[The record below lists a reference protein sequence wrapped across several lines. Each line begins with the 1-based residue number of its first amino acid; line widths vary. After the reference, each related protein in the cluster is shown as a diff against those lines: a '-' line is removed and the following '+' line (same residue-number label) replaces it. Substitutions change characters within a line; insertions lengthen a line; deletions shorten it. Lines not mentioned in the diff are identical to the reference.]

1 MSGHGHSST
10 PSEPKAPSAPV
21 TPSAASLLPPGKEPE
36 ANKLFRLS
44 MKMQASDLH
53 LKVGQPPMMRLKG
66 EIAKMDMRPLTQED
80 MERLILPLLNSKQRF
95 ILDEEGGVDYSYV
108 VGQDETKKILA
119 VAVYNHYKRVMQE
132 KSTAS
137 YMWITIQVINS
148 SSIKK

>member
-95 ILDEEGGVDYSYV
+95 ILDAESTILMWSVRMNV
-108 VGQDETKKILA
+108 VFA
-119 VAVYNHYKRVMQE
+119 
-132 KSTAS
+132 
-137 YMWITIQVINS
+137 
-148 SSIKK
+148 